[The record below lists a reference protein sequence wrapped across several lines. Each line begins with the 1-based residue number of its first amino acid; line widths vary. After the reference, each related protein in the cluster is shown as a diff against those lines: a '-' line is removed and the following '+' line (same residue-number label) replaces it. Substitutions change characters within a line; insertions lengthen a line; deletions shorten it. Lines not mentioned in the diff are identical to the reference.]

1 MLCVISTLVT
11 ISATIIDTM
20 SSYMLY
26 RTDFSRCLHTD
37 THITVDCDTEI
48 CSNLNIPPNTCYCCY
63 LYRDRKAKGC
73 DTPFLLDKSAYFIGV
88 ESCDVI
94 PKRLYPMVTAVGLL
108 SLLSTILNLVFFFK
122 SRPVRY
128 YVKTE
133 KGDMRE
139 VEDEGERGV
148 FRNALQKLKSKKSV
162 FRNNVKYSIA
172 KTEDTVCT
180 ESGL

>member
-1 MLCVISTLVT
+1 MLCVVSILVT
-11 ISATIIDTM
+11 IAAAIMDTM

-37 THITVDCDTEI
+37 THLAVDCDTGI
-48 CSNLNIPPNTCYCCY
+48 CSNLNLPPNTCYCCY

-94 PKRLYPMVTAVGLL
+94 PQKLYPMVTTVGLL

-122 SRPVRY
+122 SRPVYY
-128 YVKTE
+128 YVKGE
-133 KGDMRE
+133 KEG
-139 VEDEGERGV
+139 EGERGLFSNV
-148 FRNALQKLKSKKSV
+148 LQKLKLKKSV
-162 FRNNVKYSIA
+162 GRDNVKYSIA
-172 KTEDTVCT
+172 KTEDTVCA
-180 ESGL
+180 ESGF